1 MGIISKHKNMIKLYY
16 SSNSS
21 IGKQTLAYV
30 TTSKK
35 EILAIDL
42 SKTKLTGT
50 QWMEITEALNT
61 SLSSLVN
68 QNHPDFTKN
77 YGEKEIHLSNE
88 DWIKVLNKNP
98 EVLKGS
104 ILMVNNSF
112 YLLETPTAFIK
123 HFEPDTAGLN
133 PQKPNEN

>member
-1 MGIISKHKNMIKLYY
+1 MIKLYY

-21 IGKQTLAYV
+21 LGKQTLAYV
-30 TTSKK
+30 SASKK

-50 QWMEITEALNT
+50 QWIEIAEALDT
-61 SLSSLVN
+61 TLSSLVN

-88 DWIKVLNKNP
+88 DWIKVLHKNP

-104 ILMVNNSF
+104 IVMVNHSF
-112 YLLETPTAFIK
+112 YLLETPTDFIK
-123 HFEPDTAGLN
+123 YFEPDTAGLN
-133 PQKPNEN
+133 PQKPHED

>member
-1 MGIISKHKNMIKLYY
+1 MGIISKHKNSIKLYY

-21 IGKQTLAYV
+21 LGKQTLAYV
-30 TTSKK
+30 TQSKK

-50 QWMEITEALNT
+50 QWIEIAEALHT
-61 SLSSLVN
+61 PLSSLVN
-68 QNHPDFTKN
+68 QNHPDFTQN
-77 YGEKEIHLSNE
+77 YTEKEIHLSNE
-88 DWIKVLNKNP
+88 DWIKVLHKNP

-112 YLLETPTAFIK
+112 YLLETPTDFIK
-123 HFEPDTAGLN
+123 YLESDSAGLN
-133 PQKPNEN
+133 PQKPFIN

>member
-21 IGKQTLAYV
+21 LGKQTLAYV
-30 TTSKK
+30 SASKK

-50 QWMEITEALNT
+50 QWMEVAEALDT
-61 SLSSLVN
+61 TLSSLVN
-68 QNHPDFTKN
+68 QNHPDFTKI
-77 YGEKEIHLSNE
+77 YSEKEIQLSNE
-88 DWIKVLNKNP
+88 DWIKVLHKNP

-112 YLLETPTAFIK
+112 YLLETPIDFIK
-123 HFEPDTAGLN
+123 HLEPDTAGLN
-133 PQKPNEN
+133 PQKPNKN